1 LASGKEM
8 EKNGPRILI
17 VEDSATQAVRLQYI
31 LEEHNY
37 LVTAAK
43 NGVEALTSLKECL
56 PDLVITDII
65 MPEMDGYELC
75 RRIKDNPISKEV
87 PVMLLTSLS
96 DPSDVIKGLQCGAD
110 NFITKPY
117 KEDFLV
123 SRIKGILINREMR
136 KTAST
141 TLGLEIYFGGK
152 KYTITSE
159 RIQIIDLLF
168 SSFENAVEKNQDLEN
183 AIRELKATQEELAR
197 AKEAAENANKAKSLF
212 LANMSH
218 DIRTPMNGII
228 GMTDLCLDTELTDE
242 QREYLGMVKSSADSL
257 LSLLNDI
264 LDFSKMEGG
273 KLELEEINFN
283 MTHTIEETVKNL
295 AYLAHKKGLELACRI
310 HKDVPVALV
319 GDPGRLRQIIVN
331 LVGNAIKFTESGE
344 VLVEVDLKDEG
355 EDHALLM
362 VSITDTGVGIPRD
375 KQNKIFEAFSQA
387 EESTTRRYGGSGLG
401 LSISKKLVSLMGGEI
416 WVESEPGK
424 GSIFRFTARFGLTKT
439 PFSQKKIT
447 RPELKGLHV
456 LVVDDHTTQ
465 RDILRE
471 LFLNWEMTPEVVEGR
486 KAIEALGTAKGLG
499 RHFSLVVLD
508 TQASDRGGFA
518 IASAIRENSDWGS
531 PKIIMTSS
539 VGIRG
544 DGDSCRRL
552 GIAAYLTKPIR
563 QSDLLDAILTV
574 LEGGV
579 CSEERRV
586 VTKHSVHEGRAGRR
600 ILLAEDNVVNQRLAV
615 TILSKKGYDVT
626 VAANGIEALAAFENG
641 AFDVILMDVQMPE
654 MDGFETT
661 ARIREK
667 EKETGGHIPI
677 IAMTAHAMK
686 GDREKCLA
694 AGMDEYVSKPVRPDI
709 ITETI
714 NETLKIRGQGSEPI
728 FRGTQPN

>member
-1 LASGKEM
+1 LASGKQM

-43 NGVEALTSLKECL
+43 NGVEALTSLKERL
-56 PDLVITDII
+56 PELVITDIV

-75 RRIKDNPISKEV
+75 RRIKDDPVSKEV

-152 KYTITSE
+152 KYTITSD

-168 SSFENAVEKNQDLEN
+168 SSFENAVEKNQDLES

-273 KLELEEINFN
+273 KLELEQINFN
-283 MTHTIEETVKNL
+283 MTHTVEETVKNL

-331 LVGNAIKFTESGE
+331 LVGNAIKFTETGE
-344 VLVEVDLKDEG
+344 VVVEVDLKDEG

-362 VSITDTGVGIPRD
+362 VSIADTGVGIPRD

-424 GSIFRFTARFGLTKT
+424 GSIFRFTASFGLTKA
-439 PFSQKKIT
+439 PSSQKKIT
-447 RPELKGLHV
+447 RPELKGLNV
-456 LVVDDHTTQ
+456 LVVDDHATQ

-471 LFLNWEMTPEVVEGR
+471 LFLSWETTPEAVEGR
-486 KAIEALGTAKGLG
+486 KAIEALETARGLG
-499 RHFSLVVLD
+499 RHFSLVVVD
-508 TQASDRGGFA
+508 TQASDKGGFA
-518 IASAIRENSDWGS
+518 IASAIRENPDWGS

-615 TILSKKGYDVT
+615 TILSKRGYDVT
-626 VAANGIEALAAFENG
+626 VAANGIEALAAFEKG
-641 AFDVILMDVQMPE
+641 AFDLILMDVQMPE

-667 EKETGGHIPI
+667 EKERGGHIPI

-694 AGMDEYVSKPVRPDI
+694 AGMDGYVSKPVRPDI

-728 FRGTQPN
+728 FPGTQPK